1 MKFKTHLSATS
12 ALVDLTPLVDV
23 IFLLL
28 IFFMI
33 SSDILPIKALNVE
46 HPSLEKEAPM
56 TRAQLLVVMDA
67 QHVIY
72 YGPDKEIVDLDQLR
86 SLITTDSDGTQTLVL
101 SIDRRVEYGAFLR
114 LFSLAQEV
122 APAVKLVYETAEG

>member
-1 MKFKTHLSATS
+1 MKFRTHLNASS
-12 ALVDLTPLVDV
+12 SLIDLTPLVDV

-46 HPSLEKEAPM
+46 HPTLEKESPTTLAP
-56 TRAQLLVVMDA
+56 LLVIMDA
-67 QHVIY
+67 QHVVY
-72 YGPDKEIVDLDQLR
+72 YGSNKEIVDLEELR
-86 SLITTDSDGTQTLVL
+86 NRLKQELDGVQPVVL
-101 SIDRRVEYGAFLR
+101 SVDRRVEYGAFMR

-122 APAVKLVYETAEG
+122 APSVKLVYETTEG